1 MRPRKRYR
9 LWGTIYAAALILFT
23 AYVLLDTFV
32 IPRSYAAVEDGSIRT
47 ETSGKEAEI
56 TVSAAGAADSPE
68 EQSAEDAADTSV
80 ASNDADASDDEE
92 QAATAPVA
100 AAPAV
105 TASTTSATETSYQSD
120 GVSITLTTTRY
131 QNTTIYVADI
141 TVSSVDALKT
151 ALAKDTYG
159 KNITEKTSVIAED
172 HGAVLAVNGDYY
184 GAQNKGYVIRNGT
197 LYRESAALADQEDL
211 VIGSDG
217 SFSIIK
223 EGEITAQELLNQG
236 VWQVLSFG
244 PALMEDGKISVGTDT
259 EVDKAKTSN
268 PRTAIGEIA
277 PLHYL
282 MVVADGRTEEST
294 GLSLYELAEFMQSLG
309 VTTAY
314 NLDGGGSSTMYF
326 NGQVVNN
333 PTSGGEAISERK
345 VSDIVY
351 IGV

>member
-23 AYVLLDTFV
+23 VYVLLDTFV
-32 IPRSYAAVEDGSIRT
+32 IPRSYAAVEDGTIQA
-47 ETSGKEAEI
+47 EISGKEAEI
-56 TVSAAGAADSPE
+56 TVSAADSAE
-68 EQSAEDAADTSV
+68 EQSAEDEADTSGSSDE
-80 ASNDADASDDEE
+80 ADADGE
-92 QAATAPVA
+92 Q
-100 AAPAV
+100 AV
-105 TASTTSATETSYQSD
+105 TASAAAASATSVTDTSYQSD
-120 GVSITLTTTRY
+120 GVSIELTTTRY
-131 QNTTIYVADI
+131 QDTTIYVADI

-197 LYRESAALADQEDL
+197 LYRESAASADQEDL
-211 VIGSDG
+211 VIASDG
-217 SFSIIK
+217 SFSIIE
-223 EGEITAQELLNQG
+223 EGEITVQELLDQG
-236 VWQVLSFG
+236 AWQVLSFG
-244 PALMEDGKISVGTDT
+244 PALMEDGEICVGTDT

-277 PLHYL
+277 PLHYV

-294 GLSLYELAEFMQSLG
+294 GLSLYELAGFMQSLG